1 MYAGASPARS
11 FARPGAMP
19 GGGSDRSISPAYQR
33 ENAETDLSLR
43 IGASAFSVKDG
54 SDAYHSVAGYHN
66 SWNAIGGPA
75 SSRPRCAITAE
86 MFPPAESP
94 ATAMRPASAPNSDP
108 LAATQPRAA
117 QASSTA
123 AG

>member
-43 IGASAFSVKDG
+43 IGASAFSVQG
-54 SDAYHSVAGYHN
+54 GRDAPQVVAVYHT
-66 SWNAIGGPA
+66 SWNAMGAPA
-75 SSRPRCAITAE
+75 SSRPGCAFTGE
-86 MFPPAESP
+86 LFPPAESP
-94 ATAMRPASAPNSDP
+94 ATAMRPASAPNS
-108 LAATQPRAA
+108 
-117 QASSTA
+117 
-123 AG
+123 